1 VGSIEAGS
9 HAFVVR
15 VWLEEGAHPAWR
27 GHVTHVASGAH
38 RYFAGLD
45 EMVEFVRPYVLSL
58 GTDAPVPED
67 PAEPA

>member
-9 HAFVVR
+9 HAFVIRIWV
-15 VWLEEGAHPAWR
+15 EEGARAAWR

-38 RYFAGLD
+38 RYFAELG
-45 EMVEFVRPYVLSL
+45 EMVEFVRPFVQRQ
-58 GTDAPVPED
+58 GTDAPVPKD